1 MLPEDKLHQNA
12 HRLEF
17 LDQLGRETAES
28 ADAGEILNT
37 TTRMLGRHLDVAVC
51 AYADMDEDGDGFTIR
66 GNWSK
71 PGHPSIVGH
80 YSLAAF
86 GKRAVRDLN
95 AGAPLILNDNRAELP
110 ADEAATFLDLGLAA
124 TICMPLVKRG
134 KLIALMA
141 VHDHSPRTWTDADL
155 ATVTEVTQRSWAHIE
170 RVRLMEDL
178 RASEA
183 RYRGAAITGR
193 IASWETDMVTR
204 TRIWTEEGMALF
216 GLDLPNGRGIVG
228 GENDEFHR
236 SLHPDD
242 KHKMEE
248 FHRTADQI
256 DTYPCEYRIVR
267 PDGTMLWVSGRGRV
281 VRRGSDGRAQMVAN
295 MVADITERK
304 QAEEHVKL
312 LMREVS
318 HRSKNLL
325 AVVQA
330 IASQTIRTSE
340 TLDAFGK
347 RFIQRLQGLAASQ
360 DLLVQENWRG
370 VRIGDLAREQLVPF
384 AEAGGP
390 RLTLTG
396 STLMLT
402 GEAAQAIG
410 LALHELATN
419 ATKYGAWMTPLG
431 HVSLTWDVG
440 SDGALHLK
448 WIERG
453 GPRVEAPIRKGFGQV
468 VIENMV
474 AISVD
479 GSVDMRFE
487 PDGLT
492 WKLSIPSSN
501 LAVSRQPS
509 A

>member
-1 MLPEDKLHQNA
+1 MLPEDALRQHA

-17 LDQLGRETAES
+17 LDNLGKETADS
-28 ADAGEILNT
+28 ADAGEILST
-37 TTRMLGRHLDVAVC
+37 TTRMLGCHLDVAVC

-80 YSLAAF
+80 YSLSAF
-86 GKRAVRDLN
+86 GKRAVHDLN
-95 AGAPLILNDNRAELP
+95 AGAPLILSDNQVELP
-110 ADEAATFLDLGLAA
+110 AEEAATFLDLGLAA

-141 VHDHSPRTWTDADL
+141 VHDHVPRAWTASEL
-155 ATVTEVTQRSWAHIE
+155 TTVTEVTQRSWAHIE

-193 IASWETDMVTR
+193 IASWETDMVAR
-204 TRIWTEEGMALF
+204 TRVWTEEGMALF
-216 GLDLPNGRGIVG
+216 GLSLLNGRGQVG
-228 GENDEFHR
+228 GENDEFKR
-236 SLHPDD
+236 SLHPED

-248 FHRTADQI
+248 FHRTADKV
-256 DTYPCEYRIVR
+256 DSYPCEYRISK
-267 PDGTMLWVSGRGRV
+267 PDGSVLWVSGRGRV
-281 VRRGSDGRAQMVAN
+281 VRRGADGKAQLVAN

-304 QAEEHVKL
+304 QAEEHIKL

-340 TLDAFGK
+340 TLEAFGK
-347 RFIQRLQGLAASQ
+347 RFVQRLQGLAASQ

-370 VRIGDLAREQLVPF
+370 VRIEDLAREQLIPF
-384 AEAGGP
+384 VDAGSA
-390 RLTLTG
+390 RLTLRG
-396 STLMLT
+396 AALMLK
-402 GEAAQAIG
+402 GEAVQAVG

-419 ATKYGAWMTPLG
+419 ATKYGAWVTPIG
-431 HVSLTWDVG
+431 HVSLTWAVG
-440 SDGALHLK
+440 SDGALQLK
-448 WIERG
+448 WVERG
-453 GPRVEAPIRKGFGQV
+453 GPRVEAPMSKGFGQT

-474 AISVD
+474 ALAVE
-479 GSVDMRFE
+479 GSVEMRFD

-492 WKLSIPSSN
+492 WSLSIPASN
-501 LAVSRQPS
+501 LATNQ
-509 A
+509 

>member
-1 MLPEDKLHQNA
+1 LDKL
-12 HRLEF
+12 
-17 LDQLGRETAES
+17 GKETADS
-28 ADAGEILNT
+28 SDAADVLNS
-37 TTRMLGRHLDVAVC
+37 TTRMLGQHLGVAVC

-86 GKRAVRDLN
+86 GNRAVQELN
-95 AGAPLILNDNRAELP
+95 AGAPLILRDNRAELP
-110 ADEAATFLDLGLAA
+110 AEEAATFLDLGLAA

-141 VHDHSPRTWTDADL
+141 IHDHLPRDWTAEDL
-155 ATVTEVTQRSWAHIE
+155 ATLTEVTQRSWAHIE
-170 RVRLMEDL
+170 RVRLLEDL

-193 IASWETDMVTR
+193 IASWETDMVTG

-216 GLDLPNGRGIVG
+216 GLELPNGRGSVG

-242 KHKMEE
+242 KHKMGE
-248 FHRTADQI
+248 FHRTADQT

-281 VRRGSDGRAQMVAN
+281 VRRGSDGKAQLVAN

-304 QAEEHVKL
+304 QAEEHIKL

-340 TLDAFGK
+340 SLDAFGK

-360 DLLVQENWRG
+360 DLLVQENWKG

-384 AEAGGP
+384 AEVGGS
-390 RLTLTG
+390 RLTMHGTAH
-396 STLMLT
+396 MLT

-419 ATKYGAWMTPLG
+419 ATKYGAWVTPIG
-431 HVSLTWDVG
+431 HVSLTWVVG
-440 SDGALHLK
+440 HDGALQMT
-448 WIERG
+448 WVERG
-453 GPRVEAPIRKGFGQV
+453 GPRVEAPVKKGFGQV
-468 VIENMV
+468 VIEQMV

-479 GSVDMRFE
+479 GSVDMRFD

-492 WKLSIPSSN
+492 WSLCVPASN
-501 LAVSRQPS
+501 LAVNQLP

>member
-1 MLPEDKLHQNA
+1 MSLMSAEDALREHA

-17 LDQLGRETAES
+17 LDALGRETADS
-28 ADAGEILNT
+28 SDPADILT
-37 TTRMLGRHLDVAVC
+37 ITTRMLGEHLDVAVC

-66 GNWSK
+66 GNWSA
-71 PGHPSIVGH
+71 PGNASIVGH

-86 GKRAVRDLN
+86 GKQAVLN
-95 AGAPLILNDNRAELP
+95 LHAGKPLVLSDNAVNLP
-110 ADEAATFLDLGLAA
+110 AEEAATFLNLGLAA

-141 VHDHSPRTWTDADL
+141 VHDCVPRAWSESDL

-170 RVRLMEDL
+170 RVRLLEDL

-216 GLDLPNGRGIVG
+216 GLDLPHGRGQVG
-228 GENDEFHR
+228 GENDEFKR
-236 SLHPDD
+236 ALHPDD

-248 FHRTADQI
+248 FHRTADNV
-256 DTYPCEYRIVR
+256 DSYPCEYRIVR

-281 VRRGSDGRAQMVAN
+281 IKRGPDGKAELVAN

-304 QAEEHVKL
+304 QAEEHIKL

-330 IASQTIRTSE
+330 IASQTIRTSQ
-340 TLDAFGK
+340 TLDDFGR
-347 RFIQRLQGLAASQ
+347 RFVQRLQGLAASQ
-360 DLLVQENWRG
+360 DLLVLENWRG
-370 VRIGDLAREQLVPF
+370 VRMSDLVREQLAPF
-384 AEAGGP
+384 AEVGP
-390 RLTLTG
+390 RLTLQG
-396 STLMLT
+396 PPVILT

-419 ATKYGAWMTPLG
+419 ATKYGAWLSPSG
-431 HVSLTWDVG
+431 HVSVSWQIVLDGDMVLTW
-440 SDGALHLK
+440 A
-448 WIERG
+448 ERG
-453 GPRVEAPIRKGFGQV
+453 GPLVAKPQRKGFGQV
-468 VIENMV
+468 VIEQMV
-474 AISVD
+474 AVSVG

-487 PDGLT
+487 PDGFT
-492 WKLSIPSSN
+492 WSLLVPQSN
-501 LAVSRQPS
+501 LAT
-509 A
+509 

>member
-1 MLPEDKLHQNA
+1 
-12 HRLEF
+12 
-17 LDQLGRETAES
+17 
-28 ADAGEILNT
+28 
-37 TTRMLGRHLDVAVC
+37 
-51 AYADMDEDGDGFTIR
+51 MDEDGDGFTIR
-66 GNWSK
+66 GNWSA
-71 PGHPSIVGH
+71 PGNASIVGH

-86 GKRAVRDLN
+86 GKQAVSTLQAGRPLVLSDN
-95 AGAPLILNDNRAELP
+95 AAELP
-110 ADEAATFLDLGLAA
+110 AEEAATFLGLGLAA

-134 KLIALMA
+134 RLIALMA
-141 VHDHSPRTWTDADL
+141 VHDRVPRAWSESDL

-170 RVRLMEDL
+170 RVRLLEDL

-216 GLDLPNGRGIVG
+216 GLDLPHGRGQVG
-228 GENDEFHR
+228 GENDEFKLA
-236 SLHPDD
+236 LHPDD

-248 FHRTADQI
+248 FHRTADNV
-256 DTYPCEYRIVR
+256 DNYPCEYRIVK

-281 VRRGSDGRAQMVAN
+281 VRRGPDGKAELVAN

-304 QAEEHVKL
+304 RAEEHIKL

-330 IASQTIRTSE
+330 IASQTIRTSH
-340 TLDAFGK
+340 TLDDFGK
-347 RFIQRLQGLAASQ
+347 RFVQRLQGLAASQ
-360 DLLVQENWRG
+360 DLLVLENWRG
-370 VRIGDLAREQLVPF
+370 VRMSDLVREQLAPF
-384 AEAGGP
+384 AEGGSQ
-390 RLTLTG
+390 RLTAQG
-396 STLMLT
+396 PQVILT

-419 ATKYGAWMTPLG
+419 ATKYGAWLSASGNVSVSWQIVPDGGMT
-431 HVSLTWDVG
+431 LTWV
-440 SDGALHLK
+440 
-448 WIERG
+448 ERG
-453 GPRVEAPIRKGFGQV
+453 GPLVAAPQRKGFGQV
-468 VIENMV
+468 VIEQMV
-474 AISVD
+474 GVSVG

-492 WKLSIPSSN
+492 WSLFVPQSN
-501 LAVSRQPS
+501 LVA
-509 A
+509 